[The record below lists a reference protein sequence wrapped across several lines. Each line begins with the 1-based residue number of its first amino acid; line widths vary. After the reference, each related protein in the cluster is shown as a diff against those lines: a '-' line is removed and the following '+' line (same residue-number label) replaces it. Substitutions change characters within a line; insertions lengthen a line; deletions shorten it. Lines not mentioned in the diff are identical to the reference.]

1 MKRILNIKPLVAAVS
16 MATLLS
22 ACGSDD
28 KNSTSP
34 DAKID
39 DRIFSTLSFSV
50 LGTHESGSDFATSS
64 AEIVTYDTST
74 DKLYVVNSQNKSV
87 DVLSFDVDGKP
98 VKQGVIDLTGAQTD
112 AGITF
117 GAANSVVAKNGL
129 VAIAVENAQ
138 KQSAGVIALYNSTDL
153 SFVNTYPAGALPDMV
168 TMTEDGLKIVAAN
181 EGEPSGDYA
190 NDPEGSVTVIDI
202 AAGTADNEA
211 VVTQITFTEFNQ
223 GQARHSEL
231 QNVRL
236 PSPHGASVAQDLEP
250 EYVAITSD
258 NKAVISLQ
266 ENNAFATINL
276 SNNTIESIKGLGT
289 KSWASVADGGQGYEL
304 DLTNKD
310 GVFTTSSYPQL
321 VGYYMPD
328 SIAAFTIDGS
338 DYVISANEG
347 DGREYIYETTQ
358 QTCNTASHKWDGDDY
373 APGGDDENST
383 KYQAE
388 LDDCISY
395 TDEGRGKDLDVH
407 TDHPLMNESV
417 YGVDGTIANKN
428 AIGRIKVL
436 MDNEIIAADDNIPT
450 FGARSFSIWNASG
463 ERIYDSGSQLSE
475 IANTVSHFN
484 VSNDTQENDNRS
496 DDKGVEP
503 EAIEVAVINGATIGF
518 IGLERQGGI
527 AAYNIS
533 NPVAPVFLDYIN
545 NRDFTAD
552 VCTQVDE
559 DGECDNGTYNSA
571 AGDLGPESI
580 EYFTRAGQHFIAVG
594 NEVSGT
600 TTVFALNVE
609 TL

>member
-328 SIAAFTIDGS
+328 SIASFTIDGN

-373 APGGDDENST
+373 APGGDDENAT
-383 KYQAE
+383 NYQNE
-388 LDDCISY
+388 IDDCISY

-436 MDNEIIAADDNIPT
+436 MDNETIAADDNIPT